1 MLSSPEGR
9 WVIPEPHKKLAL
21 TVIAAD
27 FVQQAQKILARN
39 IPSISF
45 HRGSPE
51 TYVIVA
57 GIVQDNSKYEARFT
71 FKSLE
76 KNLKSNCHCNLW
88 STEHHCPHVAALLLY
103 YLIHQD
109 INNEAKITSTN
120 EDGYELGAH
129 PSEYGTVVNSLS
141 KLTTRQGVT
150 TYSFLNYRL
159 ISGNVIPFPTPQP
172 LNGRIIVNCSLSLNE
187 QLIRESTDSNSLTF
201 HFYHRDETGELNK
214 QVSILEH
221 LYLFDWNKGDVFHLP
236 NQLKSLFSQLKRIG
250 SIDSLEELQ
259 GLINYNQANEFVEL
273 TFNGLTLDQ
282 WNNQELFFRVDLA
295 SNSATIPRAYSLR
308 IHFNGLVGQELPAP
322 LSIQHLAELISLEI
336 SEARKRFAAENLEHL
351 IKFLQSSTSGVQE
364 QLNFLSD
371 KSKLLMASLQSET
384 ILSLDHFSHRIYK
397 FQSQKILSFFYFL
410 MTNFREQLLKINF
423 ANHYRNSLII
433 PFSENVL
440 IDNLVKIQG
449 NMHSL
454 GIDYALKGIEI
465 KSWDNQITF
474 ERNKQKLDWFELT
487 FSISQEDLEII
498 QLADLDKSHLTL
510 NDQIILI
517 PDDKKQVLKLLKKY
531 IGMEGKLDQTTG
543 KFVVPFNRARIFE
556 LLELKKAGMG
566 DLLTEEENHICE
578 SLENLDKL
586 PNYPIPEKFVGVLRP
601 YQKQGYQWLKFLYH
615 HKFGACLADDMGL
628 GKTIQAISLLESL
641 KDEISQV
648 LIACPVSI
656 LLNWH
661 SEFKK
666 FSSLN
671 PIIYHGGAREIPEDA
686 KVILTSYGVL
696 RREYTTTFSDRNFD
710 VFIMD
715 EVQHLKNFRSIGSFA
730 ARSIKSNFRLCLTG
744 TPVENNIIEFF
755 NILDLS
761 IPGVWGSNKF
771 FKTRDMQKNRLVAR
785 KTASPYIL
793 RRTKD
798 QVLDDLPPKMESYVY
813 LEFSEEERSTYI
825 NQLVQIREKLANEPS
840 SKRYGEILKNL
851 LRMRQACLWQGD
863 TQGLKKGFIPSP
875 NKLLSTKIRFLMDQ
889 LEQILEENHQCIIF
903 SQFTTYLDM
912 IQHYIRENNWKFS
925 RIDGTMTAT
934 SRQKQVELF
943 QGGENK
949 IFLIS
954 LKAGGVGLNLTA
966 ASYVFIMDP
975 WWNPAVENQA
985 IDRAHRIGQKNTLT
999 VYRPIIKN
1007 SIEEKVLELQK
1018 SKKELF
1024 AELLSNDSDEIFA
1037 GQLTMQDFEQLLT

>member
-9 WVIPEPHKKLAL
+9 WVIPEPHKKMAL
-21 TVIAAD
+21 TVISVD

-45 HRGSPE
+45 HRGTPE

-57 GIVQDNSKYEARFT
+57 GIVQDNSKYESRFT

-88 STEHHCPHVAALLLY
+88 TTEGHCPHVAALLLY

-109 INNEAKITSTN
+109 INNEAKIASTN
-120 EDGYELGAH
+120 DEGYELGAH

-141 KLTTRQGVT
+141 KLTSRQGVT

-159 ISGNVIPFPTPQP
+159 ISGNVIAFPTPQAF
-172 LNGRIIVNCSLSLNE
+172 LGKIIINCSLGLSE
-187 QLIRESTDSNSLTF
+187 QLDPDKSNTALKL
-201 HFYHRDETGELNK
+201 HFYHLDETGELNK
-214 QVSILEH
+214 QVSVLEH
-221 LYLFDWNKGDVFHLP
+221 LYLFDWNKGEVSNLP
-236 NQLKSLFSQLKRIG
+236 AELKSLFSHLKRAG
-250 SIDSLEELQ
+250 SPSSLEELQ
-259 GLINYNQANEFVEL
+259 GLINYNKANELVDL
-273 TFNGLTLDQ
+273 TFNGLALDE
-282 WNNQELFFRVDLA
+282 WNNQELFFTVELV
-295 SNSATIPRAYSLR
+295 SINNSFPRSYALR
-308 IHFNGLVGQELPAP
+308 INFKGLLGQELPAP
-322 LSIQHLAELISLEI
+322 TSIQHLVELISLEI
-336 SEARKRFAAENLEHL
+336 SDSTKKFASENYENLLKMFQLYH
-351 IKFLQSSTSGVQE
+351 TS
-364 QLNFLSD
+364 LSDSLVGFND
-371 KSKLLMASLQSET
+371 KSKLLLASLWSEHL
-384 ILSLDHFSHRIYK
+384 LSLDSFSHRIYK
-397 FQSQKILSFFYFL
+397 FHGQKFLSFFYFL
-410 MTNFREQLLKINF
+410 ISNFREQALRISYTNGLKNTI
-423 ANHYRNSLII
+423 SV
-433 PFSENVL
+433 PFTEHIL

-449 NMHSL
+449 NLRSL
-454 GIDYALKGIEI
+454 AIDYVLKGIEI
-465 KSWDNQITF
+465 KSWDNQIVF
-474 ERNKQKLDWFELT
+474 ERNKQKTDWFELT
-487 FSISQEDLEII
+487 FSVTPEDLEII
-498 QLADLDKSHLTL
+498 KLADFNKSHLTL

-531 IGMEGKLDQTTG
+531 IDMEGKLDAETG

-566 DLLTEEENHICE
+566 DLLTEEETKICE
-578 SLENLDKL
+578 SLENLDNL
-586 PNYPIPEKFVGVLRP
+586 PNYPIPETFAAILRP
-601 YQKQGYQWLKFLYH
+601 YQIKGYQWLKFLYH

-656 LLNWH
+656 LLNWQ

-666 FSSLN
+666 FSTLD
-671 PIIYHGGAREIPEDA
+671 PIIYHGGSREIPDDA
-686 KVILTSYGVL
+686 KIILTSYGVL
-696 RREYTTTFSDRNFD
+696 RREYTTTFSNRHFD
-710 VFIMD
+710 LFIMD

-771 FKTRDMQKNRLVAR
+771 FRNKDLQKNRLVAR

-813 LEFSEEERSTYI
+813 LEFTEQERASYV
-825 NQLVQIREKLANEPS
+825 NQLVQIREKLINEPS

-851 LRMRQACLWQGD
+851 LRLRQACLWQGD
-863 TQGLKKGFIPSP
+863 TQGLKKGFIPNPS
-875 NKLLSTKIRFLMDQ
+875 KLSSTKIRFLIDQ

-912 IQHYIRENNWKFS
+912 IQHYVREKNWKFS
-925 RIDGTMTAT
+925 RIDGTMTAP

-943 QGGENK
+943 QNGDNK

-966 ASYVFIMDP
+966 ASYVFVMDP

-1007 SIEEKVLELQK
+1007 SVEEKVLDLQK

-1024 AELLSNDSDEIFA
+1024 SELLSSESDEVFS
-1037 GQLTMQDFEQLLT
+1037 GQFTMADFEQLLT